1 MAELIISASTARQTA
16 ALLNAQSVHLDVLEV
31 SLDNLVCKFPTDD
44 QVLALVP
51 PEWPLDV
58 VSSFFQRSIRR
69 QSHDKAS
76 GEILKAI
83 SAGQN
88 IEVGRASFSTTI
100 GY

>member
-1 MAELIISASTARQTA
+1 MTRASTAKQTA

-31 SLDNLVCKFPTDD
+31 GHIVGMWVQPDI

-58 VSSFFQRSIRR
+58 VSSFFQRSLRR
-69 QSHDKAS
+69 QLHDKAS

-88 IEVGRASFSTTI
+88 MEVSLSYPLTSGLC
-100 GY
+100 

>member
-1 MAELIISASTARQTA
+1 MAELTISASTAKQTA

-31 SLDNLVCKFPTDD
+31 SLDDLFCQSQTDD

-88 IEVGRASFSTTI
+88 IEVGRASRFTTI
-100 GY
+100 DH

>member
-1 MAELIISASTARQTA
+1 MDGDELTGSASTAKQSA
-16 ALLNAQSVHLDVLEV
+16 ALLNAQSVHLDVLDV
-31 SLDNLVCKFPTDD
+31 RFSLTTLIV

-69 QSHDKAS
+69 QLHEKTSWQV
-76 GEILKAI
+76 LKAI

-88 IEVGRASFSTTI
+88 LQVI
-100 GY
+100 GLMDSS